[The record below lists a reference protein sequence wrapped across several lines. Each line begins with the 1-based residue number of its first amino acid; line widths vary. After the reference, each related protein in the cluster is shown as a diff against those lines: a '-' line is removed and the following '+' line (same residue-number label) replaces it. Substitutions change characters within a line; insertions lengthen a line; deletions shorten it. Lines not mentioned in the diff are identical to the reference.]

1 MKCAVCQV
9 VGDCKHAFGKYW
21 SIKSRGGEGCSKPF
35 PGWPKNWRRKLEEPK
50 ANREVKKEVEAK
62 DWIGRFL

>member
-1 MKCAVCQV
+1 MKCAKCQV

-35 PGWPKNWRRKLEEPK
+35 PGWPKAWRRKLEEPK
-50 ANREVKKEVEAK
+50 AKEKMKVEVEAK